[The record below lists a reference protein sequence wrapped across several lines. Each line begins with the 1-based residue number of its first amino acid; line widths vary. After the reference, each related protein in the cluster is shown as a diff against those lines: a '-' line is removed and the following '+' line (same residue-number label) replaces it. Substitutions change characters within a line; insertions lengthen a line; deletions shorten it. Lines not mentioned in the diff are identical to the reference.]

1 MKKKLAVLACCS
13 FFGLLQLLDVSA
25 PALADT
31 GPEFSALPPSLS
43 MGAPP
48 LVMLALGRDHKL
60 YYEAYNDASDLNEDG
75 ELDVHYVPSI
85 DYYGYFDSR
94 KCYAYDRSA
103 NLFVPTSVTADKR
116 CVGAGADDKWSGN
129 FLNYLTMSRMDT
141 IRKVLYG
148 GYRSVDTDTETVLQR
163 VFIPQDAHSWGKEY
177 TSVAVDGYDIADY
190 TPFSAPQAAQ
200 GRRHL
205 FASTTLNSPNDPPL
219 LRYALDNPRRIWNW
233 VSKEAPVADNS
244 IAPEGTYTTLP
255 NNRAGFE
262 QFVLDHAVPA
272 RFLGSMS
279 WLNYRDRNKVGQ
291 LTPGASAAAFGA
303 IDGGGN
309 PLRPS
314 SYGPTDN
321 RPGLPAYNRDHAE
334 QNGYM
339 LIFTGTLQVTQGGE
353 YRFAVDGDDSVQVII
368 DGGTPNQKV
377 AGWYGAHGRRGVVD
391 NPPGDRQV
399 AVQFAANSRH
409 TIEFRIAEQASEDY
423 YHLSWRGPDSSNAW
437 QIVPAS
443 KFSDLK
449 VEAYTLM
456 TALPIVDLQVRVRVC
471 DPAVGLEK
479 NCQQYPNG
487 NFKPYGILQ
496 ERGEPK
502 LMYFGLI
509 TGSYAKN
516 TSGGVL
522 RKGIGDIGDE
532 IIPETGV
539 FRTAANTAGYTGGI
553 IQTINNLR
561 IYGYSYANRN
571 YSSDNCGWITQPP
584 FTNGGFREGRCRDWG
599 NPIAEIM
606 YEGMR
611 YFAGERQPTPAFDY
625 SGATNDDALKLPKAN
640 WNNPY
645 NKADGGFD
653 YCSKPFLLVLS
664 DINPSY
670 DTDQLPG
677 NYFQPFGG
685 STIGGMDVKELA
697 KKMTEVEGLAG
708 LKFIGQSGTTSDYNC
723 SAKDMSAWGLG
734 AFRGLCPEEPTK
746 QGGYYAGA
754 VAHYGKITDLNAA
767 PGDQK
772 VTTLAVGL
780 ASPLPKIEV
789 NVGGRLVTLVPF
801 GKTVSTR
808 GQGEWNYKPNNT
820 IVDFYVEE
828 ITPTYGKFQINFED
842 VEQGA
847 DHDMDSLVAYEYW
860 LVDNAGNPVSDPARA
875 TRLKVTLT
883 ALYASGSY
891 IQHSGYFISGTTQD
905 KAYLV
910 VRDTDTAEGE
920 DVFVPGLDTAPEGVT
935 NPRFLPQTS
944 TRVFTPNTG
953 TTTAAELLQDP
964 LWYAGKWGGF
974 NDQDDSETPNS
985 AGEWDADGNGM
996 PDNYF
1001 FVVNP
1006 LKLEQQLR
1014 KAFDELGGQAI
1025 SSTAVAVGASS
1036 SSGEGATYQ
1045 SLFFPEQLDNAGNK
1059 VKWTGE
1065 IRAFMVDATGNLRE
1079 DTKANKR
1086 LDIKGPDLNGDG
1098 KVLHEDINLN
1108 CVLDTQTIDVN
1119 GDGIL
1124 DANDLVITEDTNG
1137 NGRLDIES
1145 ASGTCVPGSWAF
1157 LSELDAIVE
1166 FVGNTVNKYYDV
1178 NGNGKLDPHE
1188 RLFSVGEKNV
1198 KPSSL
1203 ALLWSSSTWLKSVK
1217 DTEIAEQRSPYLS
1230 KDRKRYIFTWV
1241 DRLQG
1246 GVRNGEVDAG
1256 EVQNFV
1262 WTPGTTATDL
1272 ANPNVFYSYLNLYPS
1287 FEDRPAE
1294 IDTLA
1299 AQPALFREF
1308 LLKQT
1313 ERQVKWLRGLDDATS
1328 LTLSDGTEVS
1338 AAKLRKRSLDEETW
1352 RLGDIIHSDPTLVA
1366 APAEGYNLMH
1376 SDRTYDVFYGKYR
1389 SRRAVLYAGA
1399 NDGMLHAFNAGFYRT
1414 REKQFCRELN
1424 PAYNPYDNE
1433 SGNDNP
1439 CVSDTTTTSP
1449 ELGAELWAYAPYN
1462 LLPHLYWTTEESY
1475 GGTYHVYYVDSRPRI
1490 FDVKAFKQE
1499 DVCANINDPGCIHP
1513 HGWGTIMIVGMRL
1526 GGAALHADL
1535 NKEDGKTVQTTDPE
1549 MRSAFIIMD
1558 ITNPEQPPVLLGE
1571 IVMPK
1576 MGFAL
1581 NKPTIMIMKDDD
1593 KNREYTD
1600 SENRWFLAFGSGPA
1614 DEDGAPNRILL
1625 NQVESRQYGHFY
1637 LLDLVEL
1644 ATNRKLQSLTTDAAT
1659 PLKAGV
1665 HPYFTLSGAD
1675 EANSFIGDPISVDF
1689 ENDYNAD
1696 AIYFGTVTGTATSGW
1711 SGKMRRIVIDNKP
1724 DPKDWIPDSVLY
1736 NADRPISAAPAS
1748 GMDRSRRNWV
1758 FFGTG
1763 RYFDVQDRLDT
1774 STQSVFGVKE
1784 PQRTQPDGKKTSS
1797 FAEVGSAD
1805 LVNVTN
1811 YQVLSDSRQTVYMN
1825 GNKRTWRDLVN
1836 EQRGSGGWRIDLLDS
1851 PNLDDIFAEKTV
1863 QKGERFLEQPL
1874 LYGGALLFTTDIPSD
1889 NVCEA
1894 GGLGRT
1900 WGRYFETGTDYY
1912 KPIFF
1917 SRTVLIDGS
1926 NEQLNVSVYES
1937 KGSGRIAI
1945 HGGSN
1950 SPDNQPSV
1958 IINREGEGQDRKDL
1972 NTPFSVRSGKFSWD
1986 LIE

>member
-75 ELDVHYVPSI
+75 KLDVHYVPSI

-94 KCYAYDRSA
+94 KCYDYDKTA
-103 NLFVPTSVTADKR
+103 NLFVPTSVTPDKR

-177 TSVAVDGYDIADY
+177 TSVEEDGYDIAHY
-190 TPFSAPQAAQ
+190 TPFSPPAR

-219 LRYALDNPRRIWNW
+219 LRYALDNSRRIWNW
-233 VSKEAPVADNS
+233 VSKEAPVADDS
-244 IAPEGTYTTLP
+244 VASGGTYVTFPT
-255 NNRAGFE
+255 NRADFE
-262 QFVLDHAVPA
+262 RFVLAHAVPS

-279 WLNYRDRNKVGQ
+279 WLDYRDRNKVGQ

-303 IDGGGN
+303 IDGAGN

-321 RPGLPAYNRDHAE
+321 RPGQPAYNKDHAE
-334 QNGYM
+334 QSGYM
-339 LIFTGTLQVTQGGE
+339 LIFTGALQVTQGGN
-353 YRFAVDGDDSVQVII
+353 YSFSVNGDDSVEVII
-368 DGGTPNQKV
+368 DGGTPNQKTV
-377 AGWYGAHGRRGVVD
+377 GWYGNHARRDTVN
-391 NPPGDRQV
+391 NPPAQHQV
-399 AVQFAANSRH
+399 AVHFAPNSRH
-409 TIEFRIAEQASEDY
+409 TIEFRFTEGSGNDY
-423 YHLSWRGPDSSNAW
+423 YHLSWKGPDSGNAW
-437 QIVPAS
+437 QIVPAG
-443 KFSDLK
+443 KFSELK
-449 VEAYTLM
+449 VEAYSLM
-456 TALPIVDLQVRVRVC
+456 MNPPIVDLQVRVRVC

-487 NFKPYGILQ
+487 NFKPYGLLQ

-502 LMYFGLI
+502 LMYFGLM

-532 IIPETGV
+532 IIPDTGV
-539 FRTAANTAGYTGGI
+539 FRTELNTTGYTGGI

-561 IYGYSYANRN
+561 VYGYNYSTRN
-571 YSSDNCGWITQPP
+571 YASDNCGWIIDEP
-584 FTNGGFREGRCRDWG
+584 FTKNGFKEGRCQDWG

-606 YEGMR
+606 YEGLR
-611 YFAGERQPTPAFDY
+611 YFAGERKPTDAFDY
-625 SGATNDDALKLPKAN
+625 SGATNDEALKLPKAN

-645 NKADGGFD
+645 DKTDGGFD
-653 YCSKPFLLVLS
+653 HCSRPFLLVLS

-677 NYFQPFGG
+677 NAFQAFGG
-685 STIGGMDVKELA
+685 STIGGMDVRKLA
-697 KKMTEVEGLAG
+697 KAMTGVEGLG
-708 LKFIGQSGTTSDYNC
+708 GQKFIGQSGSNSDYNC
-723 SAKDMSAWGLG
+723 SGKSMTEWGLG

-746 QGGYYAGA
+746 RGGYYAGA
-754 VAHYGKITDLNAA
+754 VAYYGKITDLNTAA
-767 PGDQK
+767 PGEQK

-789 NVGGRLVTLVPF
+789 NVGGKLVTLVPF

-808 GQGEWNYKPNNT
+808 GQGEWAYKPNNT

-860 LVDNAGNPVSDPARA
+860 LVDNAGNPVTDPARA
-875 TRLKVTLT
+875 NRLKVTLT

-910 VRDTDTAEGE
+910 VRDIDTTEAQ
-920 DVFVPGLDTAPEGVT
+920 DVFVPGLDTPPDGEV
-935 NPRFLPQTS
+935 NPTFLPLTS
-944 TRVFTPNTG
+944 TRFFTPSAG
-953 TTTAAELLQDP
+953 ATAAELLQDP

-974 NDQDDSETPNS
+974 NDQDNSNTPNS
-985 AGEWDADGNGM
+985 EGEWDADGNGM

-1014 KAFDELGGQAI
+1014 KAFDELGGQVV
-1025 SSTAVAVGASS
+1025 SSTAAAVAASS

-1045 SLFFPEQLDNAGNK
+1045 SLFFPEQTDSDGKK
-1059 VKWTGE
+1059 VRWTGE

-1079 DTKANKR
+1079 DTKRNNR

-1108 CVLDTQTIDVN
+1108 CVLDTQTFDVN

-1124 DANDLVITEDTNG
+1124 DAKDVVVTEDTNG
-1137 NGRLDIES
+1137 NGKLDIES
-1145 ASGTCVPGSWAF
+1145 ASGTCVPGSRDF
-1157 LSELDAIVE
+1157 LSGLDAIVE
-1166 FVGNTVNKYYDV
+1166 FVGNSVNRYYDV

-1198 KPSSL
+1198 NPNSI
-1203 ALLWSSSTWLKSVK
+1203 ALLWNSSSWLNSIENT
-1217 DTEIAEQRSPYLS
+1217 DIIEQRPTYLS
-1230 KDRKRYIFTWV
+1230 KDHKRYIFTWV

-1256 EVQNFV
+1256 EVQDFV
-1262 WTPGTTATDL
+1262 WTPGTTADDL
-1272 ANPNVFYSYLNLYPS
+1272 ANPNSFYSYLNLYPS
-1287 FEDRPAE
+1287 FNDRPDE
-1294 IDTLA
+1294 IDNLA

-1308 LLKQT
+1308 LVKQT
-1313 ERQVKWLRGLDDATS
+1313 ERQVKWLRGLDDAS
-1328 LTLSDGTEVS
+1328 ALKLTDGTEIS
-1338 AAKLRKRSLDEETW
+1338 TAKLRERSFSKKTW
-1352 RLGDIIHSDPTLVA
+1352 RLGDIIHSDPKIVA
-1366 APAEGYNLMH
+1366 APSEGYSLMH
-1376 SDRTYDVFYGKYR
+1376 ADRTYDIFYGKYR
-1389 SRRAVLYAGA
+1389 SRRAVLYTGA
-1399 NDGMLHAFNAGFYRT
+1399 NDGMLHAFNAGFYLT

-1424 PAYNPYDNE
+1424 PDYDPYDRRND
-1433 SGNDNP
+1433 NDNP
-1439 CVSDTTTTSP
+1439 CVSDAVTNSP

-1462 LLPHLYWTTEESY
+1462 LLPHLYWTTEAAY
-1475 GGTYHVYYVDSRPRI
+1475 GGTYHVYYVDNRPRV
-1490 FDVKAFKQE
+1490 FDVKAFRAE
-1499 DVCANINDPGCIHP
+1499 TECAADVNDPACIHP
-1513 HGWGTIMIVGMRL
+1513 HGWGTIMVVGMRL

-1535 NKEDGKTVQTTDPE
+1535 NKEDGRDVQATDPE
-1549 MRSAFIIMD
+1549 MRSAFIVMD

-1576 MGFAL
+1576 MGFSV

-1593 KNREYTD
+1593 KNRVYAD
-1600 SENRWFLAFGSGPA
+1600 NENRWFLAFGSGPA
-1614 DEDGAPNRILL
+1614 DEEGAPNRILL
-1625 NQVESRQYGHFY
+1625 NRVESRQYGHFY

-1644 ATNRKLQSLTTDAAT
+1644 ASNRKLQSLTTDATT
-1659 PLKAGV
+1659 PLKPGV

-1675 EANSFIGDPISVDF
+1675 EANSFIGDPLSVDF

-1696 AIYFGTVTGTATSGW
+1696 VVYFGTVTGTVANGW
-1711 SGKMRRIVIDNKP
+1711 SGKMRRIVIDDKP
-1724 DPKDWIPDSVLY
+1724 DPRDWITDSVLY
-1736 NADRPISAAPAS
+1736 NADRPISAAPMT

-1774 STQSVFGVKE
+1774 STQSFFGVKE
-1784 PQRTQPDGKKTSS
+1784 PQMTQPDRKKTPS
-1797 FAEVGSAD
+1797 FAEVKPVD

-1811 YQVLSDSRQTVYMN
+1811 YKVLSDNKRTVYMN
-1825 GNKRTWRDLVN
+1825 GNKKTWSALIS
-1836 EQRGSGGWRIDLLDS
+1836 EQREMGGWRIDFLDS
-1851 PNLDDIFAEKTV
+1851 PNLDDVFAEKTV
-1863 QKGERFLEQPL
+1863 QKGERLLEQPL
-1874 LYGGALLFTTDIPSD
+1874 LYGGALAFTTDIPSD
-1889 NVCEA
+1889 DVCET

-1917 SRTVLIDGS
+1917 YRTVTILS
-1926 NEQLNVSVYES
+1926 SEERLNDSVYES
-1937 KGSGRIAI
+1937 KGSSRIAI

-1950 SPDNQPSV
+1950 TSDGQPS
-1958 IINREGEGQDRKDL
+1958 ILINSGDGTVMRKDFH
-1972 NTPFSVRSGKFSWD
+1972 TPFSVRSGKFAWD